1 MIEKI
6 GQVALNYQFYKGED
20 LYSDGEIEDWL
31 LRFAREGLVE
41 QALRSNKV
49 WPVFYHFTPIRQH
62 ILEWYPMKPNASV
75 LEIGSGC
82 GAITGALSRMAERVV
97 CIELSKKRSLINAY
111 RNRDC
116 ENVEIMVGNY
126 EDIQLEE
133 KFDYIT
139 LIGVLEYAEYYTHS
153 ENPAR
158 DMLRQLKGMLKPD
171 GKILIA
177 IENRMGLK
185 YLNGASEDHT
195 GGLFDGLYQYHGE
208 KGVRTYTK
216 RELEYLLADAGYAG
230 QRFYYPLP
238 DYKLPRLIL
247 SDESHLAKGGMQ
259 GMMISYDRNR
269 FAFFDEDLV
278 WDTLCRDGELGYFA
292 NSLFIEAGL
301 EQAALSTVESVFYS
315 YANRSRKRIIRTMI
329 LNRASGKVVAKS
341 ALYPEGQAH
350 LDSFLYHYERMANVY
365 KNVNVVP
372 PVRTGEIIEFAFVE
386 GEKLQDLLL
395 QDACD
400 KEKTKRRVQAY
411 LDRILDFNEEYVT
424 EFRLTDDFVKVFG
437 ETNMDGEPAVSV
449 ANIDCI
455 FSNFVERD
463 GELYCFDYEWV
474 FHFPVPVSFI
484 RYRMLKCWYADV
496 MGYLPYKEV
505 NDFFEDYGIT
515 SDLLTKLDN
524 MERHFLEYAQD
535 GENGYE
541 YVTKYMKSEIA
552 FDDITDTINT
562 MTENNAQLTEENGA
576 LQDRVDALEEQLK
589 ITEKKLDMHMQNEAR
604 LRRRLVQRQ
613 DQRI

>member
-1 MIEKI
+1 MIEKV
-6 GQVALNYQFYKGED
+6 GQVILNYEFYKGED

-31 LRFAREGLVE
+31 LQFAREGLVE
-41 QALRSNKV
+41 QALQSNKV

-62 ILEWYPMKPNASV
+62 ILEWYPMKQGASV

-82 GAITGALSRMAERVV
+82 GAITGVLSRMAKRVV

-111 RNRDC
+111 RNQDC

-133 KFDYIT
+133 RFDYIT
-139 LIGVLEYAEYYTHS
+139 LVGVLEYAEYYTHS
-153 ENPAR
+153 EKPAR
-158 DMLRQLKGMLKPD
+158 DMLRQLKAMLKPD

-185 YLNGASEDHT
+185 YLNGACEDHT

-216 RELEYLLADAGYAG
+216 WELEHLLADAGYAG
-230 QRFYYPLP
+230 QKFYYPLP

-247 SDESHLAKGGMQ
+247 SDESHLAAGCMQ
-259 GMMISYDRNR
+259 GMTISYDRDR
-269 FAFFDEDLV
+269 YVFFDEDMV
-278 WDTLCRDGELGYFA
+278 WDTLCRDGELGYWS
-292 NSLFIEAGL
+292 NSLFVEAGL

-329 LNRASGKVVAKS
+329 LNRASGKTVVKS
-341 ALYPEGQAH
+341 ALYPEGKEH
-350 LDSFLYHYERMANVY
+350 LDSLLYHYERMSNLY

-372 PVRTGEIIEFAFVE
+372 PVRAGESIEFAFIE
-386 GEKLQDLLL
+386 GAKLQDLLL

-400 KEKTKRRVQAY
+400 KEKTRQRV
-411 LDRILDFNEEYVT
+411 LSFMDRILDFNEEYLT
-424 EFRLTDDFVKVFG
+424 EFKLTDDFANVFG

-455 FSNFVERD
+455 FSNFVERG

-474 FHFPVPVSFI
+474 FFFPVPISFI
-484 RYRMLKCWYADV
+484 RYRMLKSWYADV
-496 MGYLPYKEV
+496 RGYLPYEEV

-515 SDLLTKLDN
+515 SDLLAKLDN
-524 MERHFLEYAQD
+524 MERHFLEYVQD
-535 GENGYE
+535 GEPGYE
-541 YVTKYMKSEIA
+541 YTAQYMKNEISI
-552 FDDITDTINT
+552 DDITDIINT
-562 MTENNAQLTEENGA
+562 MTENNAQLTEEKEV
-576 LQDRVDALEEQLK
+576 LQGRVDALEEQLK
-589 ITEKKLDMHMQNEAR
+589 ITEKKLDMHLQNEAR
-604 LRRRLVQRQ
+604 LRRRLEQR
-613 DQRI
+613 